1 MHLIVACSVK
11 YGTKHIIESME
22 EKSGG
27 LLNVQEILMCG
38 GLSRNP
44 VFIQCQANVAALP
57 VRTSTEDDPVLIGSA
72 MLAAAAAWT
81 SSKSPAELRP
91 WTSSLRD
98 AVSAMASEARTV
110 HPSLDLQ
117 E

>member
-1 MHLIVACSVK
+1 
-11 YGTKHIIESME
+11 
-22 EKSGG
+22 
-27 LLNVQEILMCG
+27 MCG

-44 VFIQCQANVAALP
+44 VFIQCKANVSALP

-81 SSKSPAELRP
+81 SSKSQPELRP

-98 AVSAMASEARTV
+98 AIAAMASEAHTV

>member
-1 MHLIVACSVK
+1 MVK
-11 YGTKHIIESME
+11 YGTRHIIDSME

-27 LLNVQEILMCG
+27 SLDIQEILMCG
-38 GLSRNP
+38 GLSQNV
-44 VFIQCQANVAALP
+44 VFLQCQANVTALP

-72 MLAAAAAWT
+72 MLAAAASL
-81 SSKSPAELRP
+81 SSKSSTELHP
-91 WTSSLRD
+91 CSSSLRD
-98 AVSAMASEARTV
+98 AIALMASDARTI